1 MRPTETPTPG
11 YWVHD
16 LDPIAFRFPEGWPI
30 HGVHWYGLSYAF
42 AFLLAGWMMARWRR
56 AGHTPLRDGLDD
68 STLMTALMVGV
79 VVGGRLG
86 HVLLYAR
93 EAFFADPTLLL
104 RVWEGGMAFHGGLV
118 GATLGALWF
127 ARSRHRSFLAVGDLV
142 CALAPA
148 GLLLGRLA
156 NFINAELIGRPT
168 ELAWAVIFPL
178 PGGWWSPPSHP
189 SQLYQAA
196 LEGLLLGLWM
206 LRRYPQRLP
215 TGQISA
221 EFLMLYA
228 IVRSLG
234 ELARLPEDGFIL
246 GFTAGQF
253 WSLPMLLV
261 GAGLWVYARRNP
273 DQPSDR

>member
-1 MRPTETPTPG
+1 MRPTETPSPG

-30 HGVHWYGLSYAF
+30 QGVHWYGLSYAF

-93 EAFFADPTLLL
+93 EAFFADPSLLL

-127 ARSRHRSFLAVGDLV
+127 ARSRSCSFLAVGDLV

-168 ELAWAVIFPL
+168 ELAWAVVFPL

-189 SQLYQAA
+189 SQLYQAG

-206 LRRYPQRLP
+206 FRRYPQRLP
-215 TGQISA
+215 VGQLSA

-228 IVRSLG
+228 VFRSLG

-261 GAGLWVYARRNP
+261 GAGLWVYARRHP
-273 DQPSDR
+273 DLSSDR